1 MSGQGEVVCVTKASG
16 YIASCLVKLLLQH
29 CYTIKAIVLDVVTV
43 EAFMQTSLIQENK
56 DKTFTYMVH
65 EGLT

>member
-1 MSGQGEVVCVTKASG
+1 MSGQGEVVCMTKASG
-16 YIASCLVKLLLQH
+16 YITSCLVKLLLQH

-56 DKTFTYMVH
+56 DKTITYMVH
-65 EGLT
+65 EVLT